1 MEDKKTYFTSEV
13 VQTESKST
21 ISDKTVVDKIRTPY
35 LPFGTDNLFPQ
46 GMALLGRR
54 AAIHRAIISNKVT
67 YTIGK
72 GFVKPKNR
80 NLRKYIRSVNANGQS
95 LESLCSMLFHDHWSQ
110 GNVYLELI
118 TDKNGNFLNMHHR
131 DATTARRSVDGT
143 CVLFHPK
150 WSVWAANKMHTE
162 DIPLYPNFVQKGEF
176 YHSVYHFKKYEPEFP
191 NYGLPTWVAGLD
203 AAGIAYKTNRWN
215 LSRLNNSFIQI

>member
-67 YTIGK
+67 YSKGK
-72 GFVKPKNR
+72 G
-80 NLRKYIRSVNANGQS
+80 Y
-95 LESLCSMLFHDHWSQ
+95 D
-110 GNVYLELI
+110 
-118 TDKNGNFLNMHHR
+118 
-131 DATTARRSVDGT
+131 
-143 CVLFHPK
+143 
-150 WSVWAANKMHTE
+150 
-162 DIPLYPNFVQKGEF
+162 
-176 YHSVYHFKKYEPEFP
+176 
-191 NYGLPTWVAGLD
+191 
-203 AAGIAYKTNRWN
+203 
-215 LSRLNNSFIQI
+215 